1 MHKGRN
7 SADGSE
13 ISFTTTNGP
22 TARKHGRNKFKG
34 RSQSLPGQGMPVK
47 LNIPPG
53 AKILC
58 FCKSK
63 QFQMPNLSAL
73 ESKSGAFHQGTTA
86 SGAGFGDA
94 MSGIGPDGLCEHAKT
109 TDVKLVS
116 DILLSQV
123 ENLSK
128 TDKNY

>member
-1 MHKGRN
+1 MFGNHTLAILLIA
-7 SADGSE
+7 SAG
-13 ISFTTTNGP
+13 
-22 TARKHGRNKFKG
+22 
-34 RSQSLPGQGMPVK
+34 
-47 LNIPPG
+47 
-53 AKILC
+53 
-58 FCKSK
+58 
-63 QFQMPNLSAL
+63 
-73 ESKSGAFHQGTTA
+73 

>member
-73 ESKSGAFHQGTTA
+73 ESKSGPFHQGTTA